1 MANKE
6 ELENTIDVLKDTVR
20 WFKKRIQPH
29 DTGWMY
35 DTIGGIN
42 YRIQEAKKE
51 IKTLGKSKKEL
62 KHRIT
67 KKS

>member
-6 ELENTIDVLKDTVR
+6 ELENTINVLKDTVR

-42 YRIQEAKKE
+42 YRIQEAKK
-51 IKTLGKSKKEL
+51 
-62 KHRIT
+62 
-67 KKS
+67 